1 MQSRN
6 NLHILNRRLFSYSSS
21 SVLWYQCTIVIT
33 SVVDYYIICLSIP
46 YTAHETYVKSRSC
59 CELSTGDLYR
69 CHIIMYNHHPQPF
82 IASCHLLS
90 HALPHPQLRFM
101 LMLGEALQQKH
112 QQNSP
117 HAVAPG
123 WLVETNYT
131 TRGSPWPPP
140 QNDEE
145 THPHILRQGGSGSVT
160 FSSPPPLEY
169 ALEED
174 GSVAL
179 REFLWDGINAII

>member
-6 NLHILNRRLFSYSSS
+6 SLHILNRRLFSSSS

-82 IASCHLLS
+82 IASRHLLS

-123 WLVETNYT
+123 WLVDVHKQITRPGDHRGHHHRT
-131 TRGSPWPPP
+131 TRDTSSHPPP
-140 QNDEE
+140 
-145 THPHILRQGGSGSVT
+145 RRVG
-160 FSSPPPLEY
+160 
-169 ALEED
+169 
-174 GSVAL
+174 
-179 REFLWDGINAII
+179 